1 MSTLTEGLSTA
12 IIGMLVVFLGLILL
26 IAIISLMRVFSKD
39 NARGK
44 KAAQPEAVPAAVA
57 AAPEQPE
64 ETADEGAVVAAIA
77 AAISM
82 MLEKEGGNSSF
93 IVRRVVRRGL
103 KARASINF

>member
-12 IIGMLVVFLGLILL
+12 IIGMLVVFLGLVLL
-26 IAIISLMRVFSKD
+26 IAVISLMRVFSKD
-39 NARGK
+39 SAKAK
-44 KAAQPEAVPAAVA
+44 KASQPAAVPAVEAVP
-57 AAPEQPE
+57 E
-64 ETADEGAVVAAIA
+64 ETEEAADEGAVVAAII

-103 KARASINF
+103 KARA